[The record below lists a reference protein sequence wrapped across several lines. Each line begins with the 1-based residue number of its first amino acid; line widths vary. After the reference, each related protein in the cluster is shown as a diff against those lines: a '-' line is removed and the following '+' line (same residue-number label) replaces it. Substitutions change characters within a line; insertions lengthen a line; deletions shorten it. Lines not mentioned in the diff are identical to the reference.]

1 MHISIGG
8 KTMPNYMRRKLI
20 VYLTGIFTLA
30 IGSNLFLNAALG
42 VAPSCS
48 LALTFTFLLPGS
60 YALFNF
66 IVNTALL
73 ILEALIVHKFGK
85 TQIIQLFITFIY
97 SYLIKLTSIFLTH
110 IQPHSFLEQVLLATL
125 ACIVLAL
132 GITLTIHSNLT
143 VMPYE
148 GFIGALAIR
157 LRKDFG
163 KLRAILDITCTLASI
178 VISLILLHSIKS
190 VGLGTILAS
199 FLTGSVVSF
208 FDTILTTRLNH
219 YFGTAI
225 LNQL

>member
-97 SYLIKLTSIFLTH
+97 SYLSKLTSIFLTH

-219 YFGTAI
+219 YLGTAI

>member
-1 MHISIGG
+1 
-8 KTMPNYMRRKLI
+8 MPNYMRRKLI

-97 SYLIKLTSIFLTH
+97 SYLIKLTFIFLTH

-163 KLRAILDITCTLASI
+163 KLRVILDITCTLASI

-219 YFGTAI
+219 YLGTAI

>member
-1 MHISIGG
+1 
-8 KTMPNYMRRKLI
+8 MPNYTRRRII

-48 LALTFTFLLPGS
+48 LALTLTFLLSGS

-66 IVNTALL
+66 IVNSIILC
-73 ILEALIVHKFGK
+73 LEALIVHKFGK
-85 TQIIQLFITFIY
+85 TQIIQFIITFIY

-110 IQPHSFLEQVLLATL
+110 IQPQSFLEQVLLAIL
-125 ACIVLAL
+125 ACMIMAL

-148 GFIGALAIR
+148 GFIGALAFR

-163 KLRAILDITCTLASI
+163 RLKVIIDVTFTLASI
-178 VISLILLHSIKS
+178 VISLTLLHNMNS
-190 VGLGTILAS
+190 VGLGTIIAS

-208 FDTILTTRLNH
+208 YDAILDKRLNT
-219 YFGTAI
+219 YLG
-225 LNQL
+225 LNCSIF

>member
-1 MHISIGG
+1 
-8 KTMPNYMRRKLI
+8 MPNYMRRKLI
-20 VYLTGIFTLA
+20 VYLIGIFALA
-30 IGSNLFLNAALG
+30 IGSNLFLNVALG

-73 ILEALIVHKFGK
+73 IFEALIVHKFGK

-97 SYLIKLTSIFLTH
+97 SYLIKLTSTFLTH
-110 IQPHSFLEQVLLATL
+110 IQPHSFLEQVLLAIL

-163 KLRAILDITCTLASI
+163 KLKVQIDLLFTLSSIL
-178 VISLILLHSIKS
+178 ISLTLLHNMNS
-190 VGLGTILAS
+190 VGLGTIIAS
-199 FLTGSVVSF
+199 FLTGSVVSSF
-208 FDTILTTRLNH
+208 NTILTTKLNH
-219 YFGTAI
+219 YLGLTV
-225 LNQL
+225 LN

>member
-1 MHISIGG
+1 MHILNGG

-20 VYLTGIFTLA
+20 VYLIGIFILA
-30 IGSNLFLNAALG
+30 IGSNLFLNTALG

-110 IQPHSFLEQVLLATL
+110 IQPHSFLEQVLLAIL

-132 GITLTIHSNLT
+132 GITLTIHSNLI

-163 KLRAILDITCTLASI
+163 KLK
-178 VISLILLHSIKS
+178 V
-190 VGLGTILAS
+190 
-199 FLTGSVVSF
+199 
-208 FDTILTTRLNH
+208 
-219 YFGTAI
+219 
-225 LNQL
+225 